1 MEINVIS
8 PRYLVSPIYGF
19 LPFST
24 KLFLGVTTNSIRND
38 AIRYGWHGSMSII
51 HRPVARRLSSTSI
64 NSLESYV
71 HRCVKTHVLL

>member
-8 PRYLVSPIYGF
+8 LRYLVSPIYGF
-19 LPFST
+19 LLFST

-38 AIRYGWHGSMSII
+38 AIRYSWHGSMSII
-51 HRPVARRLSSTSI
+51 RRLSSTSI